1 MEEGMK
7 IASSLIVASLSVSI
21 SVFADMQMVDFQ
33 KIEKAD
39 LIIAAGHG
47 DTDAVRTLLDEGT
60 NVNLTDDF
68 GGTALSYAVHYSKLN
83 TVHLLLVRGADANL
97 QSPETFSPLV
107 EALSN
112 GDLDIVA
119 ELLAHGADVN
129 LHSLLAGYTAL
140 MMASHEGDLDIVKEL
155 LARGARINEK
165 NKDGQTALA
174 FAKAGKKR
182 DVMTYLKTHGAT
194 K

>member
-1 MEEGMK
+1 MK
-7 IASSLIVASLSVSI
+7 IASLLIIASLSVSI
-21 SVFADMQMVDFQ
+21 SVFADMQIFDLQ
-33 KIEKAD
+33 KIMKDD
-39 LIIAAGHG
+39 LILAAGQG
-47 DTDAVRTLLDEGT
+47 DTDAVRALLDKGT
-60 NVNLTDDF
+60 NVNLTDDS

-83 TVHLLLVRGADANL
+83 TVHLLLVRGADANSGPRGL
-97 QSPETFSPLV
+97 FTPLV

-129 LHSLLAGYTAL
+129 LHCSLEGYTAL
-140 MMASHEGDLDIVKEL
+140 MVASLEGDLDIVKEL

-165 NKDGQTALA
+165 NKDGKTALA
-174 FAKAGKKR
+174 FAEIGKKR
-182 DVMTYLKTHGAT
+182 DVMKYLKQHGAT